1 MDRLPRTILE
11 TSVGAVAGS
20 ATYRTWR
27 RLGSIEGLSAV
38 CLVTAALTYP
48 LTDLRSGRGP
58 ARTRELAA
66 LGATLAVG
74 LGSAF
79 LPTPTRRRILAAGWL
94 SHAGF
99 DAAHRRNSGS
109 RLPFWYPAF
118 CAGFDVVVA
127 AGLMKGA

>member
-1 MDRLPRTILE
+1 MDRLPRAILA

-20 ATYRTWR
+20 ATCRAWR
-27 RLGSIEGLSAV
+27 RLGSVEALSAV
-38 CLVTAALTYP
+38 GLVTAALAYP
-48 LTDLRSGRGP
+48 LTDPRSGRGP

-66 LGATLAVG
+66 LGATLAIG

-79 LPTPTRRRILAAGWL
+79 VPTPTRRRILAAGWL

-99 DAAHRRNSGS
+99 DAAHRRNSS
-109 RLPFWYPAF
+109 SHLPLWYPAF

-127 AGLMKGA
+127 AELVNGA